1 MPHPAHRHRGAGPD
15 TAAVKCPTRRLSSA
29 TLRLSSARHGGC
41 QVPDTAAVRCH
52 VYRRIA
58 LPHGDERSSDEQLP
72 DTAAARHGGC
82 QCPTRRYHMATNG
95 VEVSNCPTRR
105 LSMPDTA
112 LPHGDERSR
121 GEQPR
126 TREVMKAISCFH
138 SPSHV
143 PEGAH
148 APRGVRGAAIVQRR
162 STQIGVRAREL
173 PGRQAA
179 QVERGLI

>member
-1 MPHPAHRHRGAGPD
+1 
-15 TAAVKCPTRRLSSA
+15 
-29 TLRLSSARHGGC
+29 
-41 QVPDTAAVRCH
+41 
-52 VYRRIA
+52 
-58 LPHGDERSSDEQLP
+58 
-72 DTAAARHGGC
+72 
-82 QCPTRRYHMATNG
+82 
-95 VEVSNCPTRR
+95 
-105 LSMPDTA
+105 MPDTA